1 LDGDYLEG
9 GRWMYILHPLY
20 APDATHYLRAFS
32 ILQGDLLRLFE
43 YIEPADGNEATYSF
57 RCLELLIRACG
68 EVEANCRVILE
79 QNGYAGGGRWTMK
92 DYVKL
97 EKTHRLSSYRVRL
110 PVWTGAHGT
119 RQPFADWKSSPTLPW
134 FQAHHSAK
142 HNRHTEFNTA
152 NLGHAIDAVAGVLV
166 LLSAQFI
173 THDFGPVVRTISLE
187 SEDPEFEDAIG
198 GYFRVGF
205 PNDWSTAECYNFD
218 WQALRTDRAP
228 FATLT
233 F

>member
-1 LDGDYLEG
+1 LAGLT
-9 GRWMYILHPLY
+9 LLY
-20 APDATHYLRAFS
+20 RGTTFFS
-32 ILQGDLLRLFE
+32 TR
-43 YIEPADGNEATYSF
+43 NRTY
-57 RCLELLIRACG
+57 
-68 EVEANCRVILE
+68 
-79 QNGYAGGGRWTMK
+79 
-92 DYVKL
+92 
-97 EKTHRLSSYRVRL
+97 
-110 PVWTGAHGT
+110 P
-119 RQPFADWKSSPTLPW
+119 
-134 FQAHHSAK
+134 
-142 HNRHTEFNTA
+142 
-152 NLGHAIDAVAGVLV
+152 GHAIDAVAGVLV